1 MYRSHS
7 AHRTRADTHLVV
19 TWRKLI
25 AIVGT
30 IAIAGC
36 GSSEPDAQPT
46 VARGEATVIEV
57 IDGDTLRL
65 AIAQRNEV
73 VRLIGINTPETK
85 HPTKGVQCYGR
96 EATAF
101 LASFLPPGTKVRVE
115 RDSEARDSYRRLLL
129 YIFVTTEGGER
140 FVNLEIVA
148 RGFATPLSIEP
159 NVRYQSHFVEAAFD
173 AERNER
179 GLWRAC
185 R

>member
-1 MYRSHS
+1 M
-7 AHRTRADTHLVV
+7 TR
-19 TWRKLI
+19 RKLV
-25 AIVGT
+25 AIVGLIT
-30 IAIAGC
+30 ITGC
-36 GSSEPDAQPT
+36 GSPEPHSQPAI
-46 VARGEATVIEV
+46 ARGEATVVEV

-65 AIAQRNEV
+65 AIAQRNET

-85 HPTKGVQCYGR
+85 HPTRGVECFGP

-101 LASFLPPGTKVRVE
+101 LAGLLPPGTTVRVE

-129 YIFVTTEGGER
+129 YIFVSSEGGER

-148 RGFATPLSIEP
+148 RGFAAPLSIEP
-159 NVRYQSHFVEAAFD
+159 NVRYQSHFVEAAFT
-173 AERNER
+173 AERNGR

>member
-1 MYRSHS
+1 M
-7 AHRTRADTHLVV
+7 

-25 AIVGT
+25 AVTGT
-30 IAIAGC
+30 IVIAGC
-36 GSSEPDAQPT
+36 GSPEPDSQPT

-65 AIAQRNEV
+65 AIAQHNEV

-96 EATAF
+96 EATLF
-101 LASFLPPGTKVRVE
+101 LTGLLPPGTKVRVE

-129 YIFVTTEGGER
+129 YIFVSAEGGER

-148 RGFATPLSIEP
+148 RGFATTLSIEP

-173 AERNER
+173 AERNGR
-179 GLWRAC
+179 GLWHAC